1 MNPDRKT
8 FLTHLARA
16 LMSSETAEIRREIL
30 GRDGCRCR
38 FCGAEGGGSVLR
50 DGRWS
55 RVVLDLAY
63 LDDNPGNLGRRHRR
77 PNVVLACQRCSIA
90 RGMAAIERAKLEAA
104 AAAIEAQF
112 GPELPLFG

>member
-1 MNPDRKT
+1 MTPDRKT
-8 FLTHLARA
+8 FLTDLVRA
-16 LMSSETAEIRREIL
+16 LMSSQTAEIRREIL
-30 GRDGCRCR
+30 DRDRCLCR

-77 PNVVLACQRCSIA
+77 PNVVLACQRCSIS
-90 RGMAAIERAKLEAA
+90 RGMAAIDKAKRDAA
-104 AAAIEAQF
+104 AAAIEAEY